1 MDPIFEDES
10 LVAVGDPAVQVT
22 SDLAI
27 LMATAMAL
35 GKLLR
40 SIIHFIYLTTSY

>member
-1 MDPIFEDES
+1 MDPIFEDDS

-22 SDLAI
+22 SELAI

-35 GKLLR
+35 GKFLFFLL
-40 SIIHFIYLTTSY
+40 FGLLTHS